1 MTELW
6 VEDSN
11 LPGHWK
17 RPPLTCPDCGG
28 KLEYPI
34 GDPEVVIDHVIQ
46 TGSLRCVRCGHR
58 FTLKVEAVNFLV
70 RVTPAEHPDEYGPVG
85 DIDKPRQAKGAGLIK
100 GSRL

>member
-6 VEDSN
+6 VEDPD
-11 LPGHWK
+11 LPGYWK

-34 GDPEVVIDHVIQ
+34 DDLQVVIDHVIQ

-70 RVTPAEHPDEYGPVG
+70 RADE
-85 DIDKPRQAKGAGLIK
+85 PRQAQGAGLIK
-100 GSRL
+100 ESHL

>member
-6 VEDSN
+6 KEDPD
-11 LPGHWK
+11 LPGYWL
-17 RPPLTCPDCGG
+17 RPPLTCADCGG

-34 GDPEVVIDHVIQ
+34 EDPQVVIDNVIQ

-70 RVTPAEHPDEYGPVG
+70 RFPEA
-85 DIDKPRQAKGAGLIK
+85 
-100 GSRL
+100 